1 MATAQPNDHVALAQY
16 YYDGQI
22 YPFFYYENNT
32 SLEFDQIV
40 KGNGFFSSYRF
51 AYVPDLLGNQNGVI
65 GYGLSGVSIQHRSHG
80 SGIIDNEYKISGYNY
95 NMESSELLED
105 YEDEDELN
113 VTANPFIQTIDKVDM
128 KYSPVVMSLGNRH
141 YSNHPIYFNSLL
153 GESTCVKN
161 LGSGTLMQNKIDYA
175 RGLEKEL
182 EASAD
187 RYGRDIEK
195 IPTDSLMNTET
206 WEDIWNISMK
216 LNETVTEGTGRI
228 SVLKLA
234 ELPNFNDTEEETGL
248 IIKKSKP
255 DIEVD
260 EIYRGTFN
268 IFKNM
273 SISSFMLSD
282 QAHEN
287 WIPCCFEGWYTMP
300 PIYQR
305 KFGKDTKGIFDC
317 KCHQGYA
324 YGIDVPL
331 INESQFHN
339 V

>member
-1 MATAQPNDHVALAQY
+1 MAAGQFY
-16 YYDGQI
+16 YAGQI
-22 YPFFYYENNT
+22 YPFYYYENNT
-32 SLEFDQIV
+32 TLEFDQIV
-40 KGNGFFSSYRF
+40 KGTGFFSSYRY

-80 SGIIDNEYKISGYNY
+80 SGAIDNEHKISGYNY

-105 YEDEDELN
+105 YEDEDVLN
-113 VTANPFIQTIDKVDM
+113 VTANPFIQTIEKVDM

-141 YSNHPIYFNSLL
+141 YFDHPIYFNSLL

-161 LGSGTLMQNKIDYA
+161 LDVGTLMQNKIDYA

-182 EASAD
+182 KASAD
-187 RYGRDIEK
+187 HIGRDIEK
-195 IPTDSLMNTET
+195 IPADGQMNTLLF
-206 WEDIWNISMK
+206 EDIWKTSMK
-216 LNETVTEGTGRI
+216 LNETVTEGTTRL

-255 DIEVD
+255 EIVVD
-260 EIYRGTFN
+260 EIYQGTFN

-273 SISSFMLSD
+273 SISSFVISD
-282 QAHEN
+282 QSHEN

-317 KCHQGYA
+317 KCHLGYA